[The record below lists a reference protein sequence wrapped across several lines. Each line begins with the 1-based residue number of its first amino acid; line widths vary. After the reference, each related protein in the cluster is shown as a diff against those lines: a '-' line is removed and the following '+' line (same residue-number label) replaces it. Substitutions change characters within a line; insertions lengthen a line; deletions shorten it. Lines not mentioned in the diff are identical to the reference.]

1 MRVMTEKDAEDFLEK
16 QGFSIVE
23 RMVVKT
29 RQDIPK
35 AARKIGFPVV
45 LKLSSSSIIH
55 KTELNAVAV
64 DLKNTLGIANALRK
78 MPKIKNAEFIVQK
91 FVKGN
96 ELLIGLKKDA
106 VFGHVLIFG
115 SGGIYTEIF
124 KDVSMRVLPANR
136 KEIENMV
143 RETRA
148 FQLLIARGKKF
159 NMQKLLD
166 VLEKTAKLAA
176 KHPEIKEL
184 DINPLIVNEKEC
196 LVVDARIVFN

>member
-124 KDVSMRVLPANR
+124 KDVSMRVLPAN
-136 KEIENMV
+136 
-143 RETRA
+143 
-148 FQLLIARGKKF
+148 KKK
-159 NMQKLLD
+159 N
-166 VLEKTAKLAA
+166 
-176 KHPEIKEL
+176 
-184 DINPLIVNEKEC
+184 
-196 LVVDARIVFN
+196 

>member
-196 LVVDARIVFN
+196 LVADARIVLD

>member
-1 MRVMTEKDAEDFLEK
+1 
-16 QGFSIVE
+16 
-23 RMVVKT
+23 
-29 RQDIPK
+29 
-35 AARKIGFPVV
+35 
-45 LKLSSSSIIH
+45 
-55 KTELNAVAV
+55 
-64 DLKNTLGIANALRK
+64 
-78 MPKIKNAEFIVQK
+78 
-91 FVKGN
+91 
-96 ELLIGLKKDA
+96 
-106 VFGHVLIFG
+106 
-115 SGGIYTEIF
+115 
-124 KDVSMRVLPANR
+124 
-136 KEIENMV
+136 MV